1 MALNEGALN
10 PRTRANE
17 IYDEWRADGYAKLP
31 DAVTMQAISDGE
43 VATFTD
49 RSLLA
54 RAASSLKRA
63 VIPQFRQ
70 KRLTPPAE
78 TFGLKRRNQPLA
90 RGHPSA
96 RGWSVKALDD
106 SATPEQDISEG
117 KPGLCSRHVTEAKC
131 AAVLRLEAS
140 A

>member
-10 PRTRANE
+10 PRMRANE

-70 KRLTPPAE
+70 KRLLAHRNERRMGVRTIP
-78 TFGLKRRNQPLA
+78 TVRGL
-90 RGHPSA
+90 
-96 RGWSVKALDD
+96 
-106 SATPEQDISEG
+106 
-117 KPGLCSRHVTEAKC
+117 
-131 AAVLRLEAS
+131 
-140 A
+140 